1 MILRRVCIIRW
12 SSPYFKRPASLKA
25 TIRGSDPN
33 KTVDL
38 SEFTPEKIRNF
49 SIVAHVDHGKSTLAD
64 RLLQQCGVIDKDE
77 RKQFLDKLQVEQER
91 GITVKAQ
98 TCSMVYK
105 DHLINLIDTPGHV
118 DFSFEVS
125 RSLAACDGMLLLVA
139 ANSGVQAQTVANF
152 WLGFENDLV
161 ILPVINKIDLPGAE
175 PELVNEQLC
184 SLFDFN
190 KDDAIRIS
198 AKTGL
203 GVDRVLDL
211 IVEKVPAPTSDRAKP
226 FRALIFDSWFEHFR
240 GAIAL
245 ILVKEGEI
253 SVGQKIKSFH
263 NGMEYDVSEVGIMH
277 PDMVKAA
284 TLSAGQVGYIV
295 CSMKTVK
302 EAAVGETLYDAQLEK
317 SNVQPFPGFKTMKP
331 TVYAGLYPVE
341 QADYEDLKQALERLA
356 LNDPSVEISPDSSIA
371 LGLGFKVGF
380 LGMLHMEVFGQRL
393 DQEYDANVI
402 LTAPSVEYKAIVKDN
417 DSIRKRRYEGKGEIS
432 VTDPSKF
439 PAEVQDIDHFL
450 EPMVQLTIICPNEYM
465 SQVTGLCSEARG
477 ERGDINTID
486 ESRMIIKYRVPLA
499 EVVVNF
505 FERLKK
511 TTSGYASFDYEYDG
525 FQEVDLVKLNVS
537 INNRQIDEFSL
548 ICPALLVRKKVKDLM
563 NRLKEEIPRQL
574 YEVNIKAT
582 IGTSQKAITQAT
594 IKAYK
599 KDFTGLL
606 KGNFGG
612 GGMERL
618 NKKLSHQKKGKERLK
633 NIGNINIPKEAFIN
647 VLKH

>member
-1 MILRRVCIIRW
+1 MFSRKILLIRCSIPIQRRW
-12 SSPYFKRPASLKA
+12 AALK
-25 TIRGSDPN
+25 IQSKGGDPN
-33 KTVDL
+33 KYVDL
-38 SEFTPEKIRNF
+38 SEFKAENIRNF

-105 DHLINLIDTPGHV
+105 DYLFNLIDTPGHV

-139 ANSGVQAQTVANF
+139 ANAGVQAQTVANF

-175 PELVNEQLC
+175 PDIVNAQLC
-184 SLFDFN
+184 SVFDFN

-203 GVDRVLDL
+203 GVSEILDH
-211 IVEKVPAPTSDRAKP
+211 IIEKVPPPKSDKSKP
-226 FRALIFDSWFEHFR
+226 FRALIFDSWYEHFR

-245 ILVKEGEI
+245 LLVKEGEI
-253 SVGQKIKSFH
+253 KVGQKIKSYH
-263 NGMEYDVSEVGIMH
+263 NDKEYDVAEVGIMY
-277 PDMVKAA
+277 PDMVKAVS
-284 TLSAGQVGYIV
+284 LSAGQVGYVV

-302 EAAVGETLYDAQLEK
+302 EAAVGETLYAGDVSK
-317 SNVQPFPGFKTMKP
+317 DSVTPFAGFKTMKP

-341 QADYEDLKQALERLA
+341 QAEYENLKQALERLA
-356 LNDPSVEISPDSSIA
+356 LNDPSVEISGDSSVA

-402 LTAPSVEYKAIVKDN
+402 LTAPSVEYKALVKDN
-417 DSIRKRRYEGKGEIS
+417 DTIRKKRYEGRGELSI
-432 VTDPSKF
+432 TDPSKF
-439 PAEVQDIDHFL
+439 PAEVQDIDYFL

-465 SQVTGLCSEARG
+465 SQVTALCTEARG

-505 FERLKK
+505 FEKLKRS
-511 TTSGYASFDYEYDG
+511 TSGYASFDYEYDG
-525 FQEVDLVKLNVS
+525 YQEVDLVKLNVT
-537 INNRQIDEFSL
+537 INQRQIDEFSL
-548 ICPALLVRKKVKDLM
+548 ICPSQLVRQKAKDLM

-574 YEVNIKAT
+574 YEVNIKAH
-582 IGTSQKAITQAT
+582 IGTSQKAVSQAT

-618 NKKLSHQKKGKERLK
+618 NKKLAHQKKGKERMK
-633 NIGNINIPKEAFIN
+633 NVGNINIPKEAFIN